1 MKKLLCLLLC
11 LSVLFS
17 ATAVFAAAE
26 DFRPPCEEAD
36 KNVDY
41 SKDWYLF
48 VEPVFRLKTARA
60 LVLNPDGWKKLSEKL
75 TYAENGQIE
84 ASDENIEI
92 IWEYWRDTIDKDDP
106 SFVLGD
112 LNRNGR
118 VDVDDARTVMRLSV
132 GLEEYSEKLTPYMAD
147 VSLDDKVDVT
157 DARMLIRMAVG
168 LDETGFDMS
177 FNDAC
182 LK

>member
-26 DFRPPCEEAD
+26 DYQPPC
-36 KNVDY
+36 VD
-41 SKDWYLF
+41 DPNFDILGWYTDL
-48 VEPVFRLKTARA
+48 EPVFRLKIARA
-60 LVLNPDGWKKLSEKL
+60 RVLNPDGWKKLSEKL

-84 ASDENIEI
+84 LSDDNFEI
-92 IWEYWRDTIDKDDP
+92 IWDYWRDTIDKDDP

-147 VSLDDKVDVT
+147 VSLDDKVDVN

-168 LDETGFDMS
+168 LDETGSDMS